1 MTSILERLGRLLRA
15 AGAAAVLAGLLAG
28 LPYALLH
35 YAQMFRP
42 QHLPSLDEVTTWA
55 SNPLSEV
62 LLLQLLYCLCWALW
76 AYLLLQTLRELGWHA
91 VHFGALLS
99 EAGPDAVAFTAR
111 RTIAGLLV
119 GAIVLAIATSLRST
133 PEHRTTMTLAGW
145 SSPVAATAPADPQ
158 ATAPQTRRSAPA
170 PAVGRTQ
177 STGTCTV
184 QPGDTLWDL
193 ADRHLDNPLRWE
205 EIYELNK
212 LLPQPDGRHLS
223 DPDRIYPGW
232 TMLLPTAHPQQ
243 STTTPAPPAI
253 LDRPPANSTVTPA
266 PAPKPEPSM
275 AAPSAEA
282 VPPTSS
288 SRPTAEPTPAATPH
302 ETSDL
307 GIQLPRDAGYLAL
320 AVAAAL
326 SAAAVRRTLRRR
338 RDYRPGDSASQHQ
351 PRPEETPLVAA
362 LRGITRLHPAASTDP
377 AEPGTPH
384 NDLPLAVRGARQQG
398 LLDLLAGQQHPML
411 TLVGPGADDA
421 ARALLVTAL
430 TTPIRARLLLPRT
443 EATRLAPGLTDRQLA
458 PCRLAADL
466 EEALGVLEE
475 ELLRRA
481 RYHQDT
487 PLTADR
493 KPPEALVLLARHD
506 PRHHQR
512 LSALLK
518 AGRDHGL
525 AALLPTDMTPT
536 HTDGLTYR
544 VEANGN
550 ATAHGTPPADRLRI
564 FHLPVSSADILLSL
578 IPECDEGPSAD
589 CSPTI
594 HPAPPVLAST
604 EQCEGGALAVQA
616 VPPILSGIPEGF
628 QGDADPLPEA
638 EGEVAWENSEKSEL
652 IGDSV
657 LAQLAPS
664 LVSALQPDSLREP
677 GRTPET
683 AVARSA
689 GAVATLAAPRP
700 VCVSLLGPLTATVQ
714 GQVVTRGLAG
724 YSGELLA
731 YLASH
736 PAGSTKDAI
745 LEAIW
750 PEKDPGSSGTEAFH
764 TAKKSVRGALRTA
777 LGATTSLSVFLHAG
791 GLWRLDPALIEID
804 LDSFHDAIRRAASTT
819 DPAERLVAH
828 RRTAELYHG
837 ELCEGLDRAWLTAP
851 REDARRRALNAL
863 GTLATSAEDP
873 EEAVGLLERALEHDP
888 YNEQLHLRLARLHTA
903 LGRPEAV
910 RRTQERLHRKLTEI
924 DERPTATSTRAF
936 QDLLNPNP
944 ATTRPIPSRPTPQRP
959 NPAAPI
965 RQTRP

>member
-1 MTSILERLGRLLRA
+1 MTSALERLRRLLRA
-15 AGAAAVLAGLLAG
+15 AGAAALLAALLAG

-42 QHLPSLDEVTTWA
+42 QHLPSLDEITTWA

-76 AYLLLQTLRELGWHA
+76 AYLLLQTLRELGWHV

-133 PEHRTTMTLAGW
+133 PAHRATMTLAGW
-145 SSPVAATAPADPQ
+145 SSPIAATAPAVPQ
-158 ATAPQTRRSAPA
+158 ATAPRTHNAVRTPA
-170 PAVGRTQ
+170 ISRTQ

-184 QPGDTLWDL
+184 RPGDTLWDL

-232 TMLLPTAHPQQ
+232 TMLLPAAHPQQ
-243 STTTPAPPAI
+243 STTTPAPPATP
-253 LDRPPANSTVTPA
+253 DRPPATSTVTPA
-266 PAPKPEPSM
+266 PAPRPVPLT

-282 VPPTSS
+282 VPPTSG
-288 SRPTAEPTPAATPH
+288 SRPTAEPTPAATPQ
-302 ETSDL
+302 ETSDP

-338 RDYRPGDSASQHQ
+338 RDYRPGDPSSQHQ

-362 LRGITRLHPAASTDP
+362 LRGITRLHPAASTGP

-384 NDLPLAVRGARQQG
+384 NDLPLAVRGAQQQG
-398 LLDLLAGQQHPML
+398 LLDLLAGQQHPRL
-411 TLVGPGADDA
+411 TLVGPGADEA
-421 ARALLVTAL
+421 ARALLATAL

-443 EATRLAPGLTDRQLA
+443 EATRLAPGLTGRQLA

-481 RYHQDT
+481 RHQDA
-487 PLTADR
+487 PPAADR
-493 KPPEALVLLARHD
+493 QPPEPLVLLARHD

-518 AGRDHGL
+518 AGRTHGL
-525 AALLPTDMTPT
+525 AALLLTDTMPT

-550 ATAHGTPPADRLRI
+550 ATAHGTPPGDRLRI

-578 IPECDEGPSAD
+578 IPECDEGLPDDTSLTIYPA
-589 CSPTI
+589 SPAR
-594 HPAPPVLAST
+594 PST
-604 EQCEGGALAVQA
+604 EKGESGPLAVQ
-616 VPPILSGIPEGF
+616 VLPPILSGVSDDF
-628 QGDADPLPEA
+628 QGDENPLLEA
-638 EGEVAWENSEKSEL
+638 EGEAAWENSEKSEL
-652 IGDSV
+652 VGESV
-657 LAQLAPS
+657 LAQPAPL
-664 LVSALQPDSLREP
+664 LVSALRPDGLGES
-677 GRTPET
+677 GRTQEAT
-683 AVARSA
+683 VARSG

-700 VCVSLLGPLTATVQ
+700 VCVSLLGPLTITVQ

-791 GLWRLDPALIEID
+791 GLWRLDPALVEID
-804 LDSFHDAIRRAASTT
+804 LDGFHDAARRAAAT
-819 DPAERLVAH
+819 DPAERLAAH

-863 GTLATSAEDP
+863 GTLATGAEDP

-924 DERPTATSTRAF
+924 DERPTATTTRAF

-944 ATTRPIPSRPTPQRP
+944 ATTRPILGRPTPQRP
-959 NPAAPI
+959 NPAAPNH
-965 RQTRP
+965 QTRP